1 MKTYSNIE
9 REDYFRIQ
17 ARKPPS
23 FLAKKEEHLMHLAD
37 QLLSNKR
44 RSFVDRKSVA
54 NNRFSNNLNMI
65 SKDAYKDE
73 DYHTPKN
80 V

>member
-1 MKTYSNIE
+1 
-9 REDYFRIQ
+9 
-17 ARKPPS
+17 
-23 FLAKKEEHLMHLAD
+23 MHLAD